1 MAKNRFSGMS
11 DQMKKAVGK
20 SDLQV
25 SKKPKNTVIEL
36 NVAEIINP
44 PFHDRYSVNHTSI
57 KDLAE
62 DISVHGLINPI
73 TVRQLE
79 DGTYQRI
86 SGFRRVEAF
95 KLLGKQTI
103 PAIVF
108 DVVNDIEILEIMFAE
123 NQHREA
129 PSEYDIVVFHLEALS
144 YILDETEQELKN
156 LISKARK
163 IEQGSFK
170 TKDFDILKQVDS
182 IKDLL
187 GRTKVFPSI
196 NSFYQKMTNIL
207 ALDPI
212 LIEAIQN
219 KKIYYTIAN
228 ELNKVIKSNKQ
239 KEEIE
244 TFLKFS
250 ISEDYSLSEAKKA
263 VKKFIQE
270 IEKKDV
276 LESRRGVLKNK
287 IKKITDEIEKMSEKK
302 LEEIEKFLEKFEI

>member
-25 SKKPKNTVIEL
+25 SKKAKNAVIDL
-36 NVAEIINP
+36 NIAEIINP
-44 PFHDRYSVNHTSI
+44 PFHDRYSVNHISI

-79 DGTYQRI
+79 DGSYQRI
-86 SGFRRVEAF
+86 SGYRRVEAF
-95 KLLGKQTI
+95 KLLGKKVI

-108 DVVNDIEILEIMFAE
+108 EVNNDIEILEIMFAE
-123 NQHREA
+123 NQHRES

-144 YILDETEQELKN
+144 HILNEKEQEIKN

-163 IEQGSFK
+163 IEQGSLS
-170 TKDFDILKQVDS
+170 TKDLHVLKQVDL

-187 GRTKVFPSI
+187 ERTIVFPSI

-207 ALDPI
+207 ALNSI

-219 KKIYYTIAN
+219 KKIYYTVAN
-228 ELNKVIKSNKQ
+228 ELNKVTKSQ
-239 KEEIE
+239 KSQTEIE
-244 TFLKFS
+244 NFLHNAIKQ
-250 ISEDYSLSEAKKA
+250 DYSLNEAKKA
-263 VKKFIQE
+263 VKIFIQE
-270 IEKKDV
+270 QKQIDK
-276 LESRRGVLKNK
+276 LESRRGEVKNK
-287 IKKITDEIEKMSEKK
+287 IRKFA
-302 LEEIEKFLEKFEI
+302 EEIEKLGEKELAEIEQFIEKFNK